1 MSLNKELIF
10 VNEDKLNFGNF
21 ELDKKA
27 KKEDFEFRGDLYKIK
42 TFKDITKLEKN
53 GLFLYESEPGSRVSD
68 FILNDLG
75 LSFSVEG
82 YKDLQISLDLEENKE
97 YATYINDQ
105 FIGDIKTNLSG
116 KLVIFVNLNDKNY
129 ANVRLI
135 RK

>member
-68 FILNDLG
+68 FILNKLG
-75 LSFSVEG
+75 FR
-82 YKDLQISLDLEENKE
+82 
-97 YATYINDQ
+97 
-105 FIGDIKTNLSG
+105 G
-116 KLVIFVNLNDKNY
+116 K
-129 ANVRLI
+129 
-135 RK
+135 

>member
-97 YATYINDQ
+97 YATYINEQ

-116 KLVIFVNLNDKNY
+116 KLVIFVNLNDKKY